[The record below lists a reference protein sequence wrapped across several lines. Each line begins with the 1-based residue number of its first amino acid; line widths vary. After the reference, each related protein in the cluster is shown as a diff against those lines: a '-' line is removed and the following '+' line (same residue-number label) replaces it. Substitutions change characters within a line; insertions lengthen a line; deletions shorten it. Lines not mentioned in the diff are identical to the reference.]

1 MKNLKTILL
10 YKTLII
16 ILGIGII
23 LCRINIKSKFKNE
36 TKITGVIDKIN
47 ISEDK
52 TQIELLSKERILVV
66 IYEKL
71 NYKLGDKIEIEGK
84 LEPPSNNTFFNLFN
98 YKNYL
103 KSKKINYIFKAK
115 TIKLIKENKSLKYK
129 IKNNLI
135 EYIDKY
141 KTKEYLKT
149 FILGD
154 NKEIEENMIKT
165 YQTNG
170 ITHLFAVSGMHL
182 SLFALILKFILNKI
196 IKKESINNVITI
208 LFFIFFSF
216 LTNYSP
222 SILRSLILYILL
234 TIKKTLNLKIKTID
248 LIILDLIVLLIYNP
262 YYVHN
267 IGFIYSFTITITL
280 ILTSDIINKY
290 KNYISKTLITS
301 TISFITSIPISINN
315 FHEIN
320 LLTPITNMI
329 FVPLISFIIFPLSL
343 LTLIIKP
350 LDKIFLISTKIL
362 EQLSTIIEKFKIQLI
377 LSHIPYRI
385 IILYYITIF
394 LFIKGL
400 KNKKIKCSV
409 PLIILLVV
417 HTNIKYIK
425 QETKVTTLDVGQGDS
440 ILLELPKNQ
449 NILIDTGGN
458 PNSKSSIVMSKTIPY
473 LKSLG
478 IKKISNLILTHSDF
492 DHMGEAI
499 NLVNNFKVEKVIF
512 NCGKYNDL
520 EKDLIKI
527 LDKKKIPYY
536 SCVKELNT
544 NNNRLYFLGT
554 KEYENENDNS
564 NVIYTEINGYKFM
577 FMGDAGVEKEKD
589 ILNKYNISNID
600 VLKVGHHG
608 SKTSSSKNFINEINP
623 RYSII
628 SVGKNNRYSHP
639 NKEVLNV
646 LDNSKIYR
654 TDIDGSIMFKIKNN
668 KLKIETCSP

>member
-1 MKNLKTILL
+1 MKNSKNILL
-10 YKTLII
+10 YKALII

-36 TKITGVIDKIN
+36 TKITGIIDKIET
-47 ISEDK
+47 SENK
-52 TQIELLSKERILVV
+52 TQIELLEKKRILVV

-84 LEPPSNNTFFNLFN
+84 LETPSNNTFFNLFN

-115 TIKLIKENKSLKYK
+115 TIKLIKENTKLKYE

-135 EYIDKY
+135 EYINKY
-141 KTKEYLKT
+141 KTKDYLKT

-154 NKEIEENMIKT
+154 SKEIEENIAKT

-170 ITHLFAVSGMHL
+170 ITHLFSVSGMHL
-182 SLFALILKFILNKI
+182 SLFAVILKFILNKI
-196 IKKESINNVITI
+196 IKKENLNNLIII

-216 LTNYSP
+216 LTNYMP

-234 TIKKTLNLKIKTID
+234 TINKTLNLKIKTID
-248 LIILDLIVLLIYNP
+248 LVILDLIVLLVYNP
-262 YYVHN
+262 YYIYN
-267 IGFIYSFTITITL
+267 TGFIYSFTITIVL

-301 TISFITSIPISINN
+301 TISFIASIPISINN

-320 LLTPITNMI
+320 LLTPIINII

-350 LDKIFLISTKIL
+350 LDNIFLITINTL
-362 EQLSTIIEKFKIQLI
+362 EQLSITIEEIKIQLT
-377 LSHIPYRI
+377 LSHIPYYI
-385 IILYYITIF
+385 IVLYYITIF
-394 LFIKGL
+394 IFIKGL
-400 KNKKIKCSV
+400 KNKKIKYSI
-409 PLIILLVV
+409 PLITLLLV

-425 QETKVTTLDVGQGDS
+425 QETKITTLDVGQGDS
-440 ILLELPKNQ
+440 ILLELPKNK

-458 PNSKSSIVMSKTIPY
+458 PNNKSSIVTTKTIPY

-492 DHMGEAI
+492 DHMGESL
-499 NLVNNFKVEKVIF
+499 NLVNNFKIEKVIF
-512 NCGKYNDL
+512 NCGEYNNL
-520 EKDLIKI
+520 EQNLIKI

-536 SCVKELNT
+536 LCIKELNID
-544 NNNRLYFLGT
+544 NNKLYFLGT
-554 KEYENENDNS
+554 KEYDNENDNS
-564 NVIYTEINGYKFM
+564 NVIYTEIKGHKFM

-608 SKTSSSKNFINEINP
+608 SKTSSSESFINEMNP
-623 RYSII
+623 KYSII
-628 SVGKNNRYSHP
+628 SVGKNNRYGHP
-639 NKEVLNV
+639 NKEVLNS
-646 LDNSKIYR
+646 LKDSKIYR
-654 TDIDGSIMFKIKNN
+654 TDQDGSIIFKIKNN
-668 KLKIETCSP
+668 KLKIETCNP